1 MLVLGKLSSS
11 DFLLF
16 VVASCSGKSQL
27 SNYTCKCT
35 LFNIDLVY
43 VISCQDYFT
52 SRHTCNNMWYIGAAW
67 YCAYTPPP
75 PQAPH
80 NAQSRQSRQPGHLY
94 KKKNTYAKNKKK
106 LEVKGVSGTY
116 GNYII
121 RRVCYPIDKITKHYQ
136 DSSQITEHCVF
147 TRDSC
152 IPRLSLLPIV
162 DTLISSI
169 LNNELYRH
177 CCTSFLSLDKQ
188 GRALLGPTRMFN
200 SCTCLDT
207 TGMTSVADEGR
218 ISVNEDVLITN

>member
-1 MLVLGKLSSS
+1 MCPFTSSS

-35 LFNIDLVY
+35 LFNILVY

-52 SRHTCNNMWYIGAAW
+52 SRHTCNNMWYIRAALVL
-67 YCAYTPPP
+67 CIHPSP
-75 PQAPH
+75 
-80 NAQSRQSRQPGHLY
+80 SPGSSQCTKSTITTTRTFIQE
-94 KKKNTYAKNKKK
+94 KKIPMQKKQKK

-152 IPRLSLLPIV
+152 TPRLSLLPIV

-177 CCTSFLSLDKQ
+177 CCTNIPAFC
-188 GRALLGPTRMFN
+188 P
-200 SCTCLDT
+200 
-207 TGMTSVADEGR
+207 
-218 ISVNEDVLITN
+218 

>member
-1 MLVLGKLSSS
+1 MPRLLYVTTYMQQHVIYRGSLVLCIHPSPSPGSSQ
-11 DFLLF
+11 
-16 VVASCSGKSQL
+16 CTKSTITTTRTFIQEKKYL
-27 SNYTCKCT
+27 CKK
-35 LFNIDLVY
+35 
-43 VISCQDYFT
+43 Q
-52 SRHTCNNMWYIGAAW
+52 
-67 YCAYTPPP
+67 
-75 PQAPH
+75 
-80 NAQSRQSRQPGHLY
+80 
-94 KKKNTYAKNKKK
+94 KKS
-106 LEVKGVSGTY
+106 EVKGVSGTY

-200 SCTCLDT
+200 SCTRLDT